1 MTISE
6 QPRGRTRI
14 LVADD
19 HQLVLAGL
27 KALVRDDPSIE
38 VIGEATD
45 GQTALRMAIEL
56 NPDVIVLDLSLPGM
70 NGIRVAQALKVQL
83 SGCRVLVLSV
93 HEDRA
98 YLRRLLEIGV
108 SGYVLK
114 RSAPQE
120 LIGAIRAVA
129 AGGIYLDPAIAAMA
143 VGYRAQSSITGSID
157 GSTRLSAR
165 ETEVLQ
171 LAAAGYTNKEVC
183 ARLRVGVK
191 TIETYKTRAMEKLGL
206 DTRAE
211 LVRYAIVKG
220 WLGELE

>member
-1 MTISE
+1 MTSSATTIA
-6 QPRGRTRI
+6 RIRI

-19 HQLVLAGL
+19 HHLVLAGL
-27 KALVRDDPSIE
+27 KALVRDDAAME
-38 VIGEATD
+38 VIGEAAD
-45 GQTALRMAIEL
+45 GPAALRLAVEL
-56 NPDVIVLDLSLPGM
+56 KPDVILLDLSMPGM
-70 NGIRVAQALKVQL
+70 NGVRVAQALRGQL
-83 SGCRVLVLSV
+83 PGCHVLVLSV

-129 AGGIYLDPAIAAMA
+129 AGGMYLDPAIAGMA
-143 VGYRAQSSITGSID
+143 VGYGAQSGSMRSND
-157 GSTRLSAR
+157 CSTRLSAR
-165 ETEVLQ
+165 EIEVLQ
-171 LAAAGYTNKEVC
+171 LAAAGYTNKEVS

-191 TIETYKTRAMEKLGL
+191 TIETHKARAMEKLGL
-206 DTRAE
+206 STRAE

-220 WLGELE
+220 WLGGP